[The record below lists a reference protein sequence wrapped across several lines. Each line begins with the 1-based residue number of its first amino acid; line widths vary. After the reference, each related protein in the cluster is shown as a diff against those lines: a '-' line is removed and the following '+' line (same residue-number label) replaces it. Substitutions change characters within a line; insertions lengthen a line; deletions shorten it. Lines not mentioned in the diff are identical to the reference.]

1 MPQLITNN
9 KMFEITEMFMI
20 GLAKDMRLIRLSC
33 GLTLEDASY
42 AVDIEK
48 GKMSYYENNKQRM
61 TMKTYLKIIYGYQ
74 SYCMENN
81 VAIPDILCF
90 HYNFIMRMCDTN

>member
-1 MPQLITNN
+1 
-9 KMFEITEMFMI
+9 MFEITEMFML

-81 VAIPDILCF
+81 VAMPDILCF
-90 HYNFIMRMCDTN
+90 HYNFIIFSKTSFF